1 MAEYIQIGITAERD
15 AEGNFL
21 PAVPL
26 FIERTEAAER
36 SAEGLIA
43 DFLPLVQARF
53 AMYANASGLV
63 ESKAAARAEV
73 LEAATEA
80 EAAAA
85 AEKIAAAAIREA
97 AGISSASA
105 SSAISS
111 RGKRRGRKGGAGA

>member
-15 AEGNFL
+15 ADGNFL
-21 PAVPL
+21 TAVPL
-26 FIERTEAAER
+26 FIERTEEAER

-43 DFLPLVQARF
+43 DFLPLVKSRF
-53 AMYANASGLV
+53 AMYANASGLI

-97 AGISSASA
+97 AAST
-105 SSAISS
+105 SSS

>member
-1 MAEYIQIGITAERD
+1 MAEYMQIGITAARD

-43 DFLPLVQARF
+43 DIMPLLQARF
-53 AMYANASGLV
+53 AMYAEESGLA
-63 ESKAAARAEV
+63 ESKIKARAEV

-85 AEKIAAAAIREA
+85 AAE
-97 AGISSASA
+97 GISSAS
-105 SSAISS
+105 
-111 RGKRRGRKGGAGA
+111 RGEKRQRGRKKGGAGA

>member
-26 FIERTEAAER
+26 FIERTEEAER

-53 AMYANASGLV
+53 AMYAKASGLI

-97 AGISSASA
+97 GGIASA
-105 SSAISS
+105 SSS